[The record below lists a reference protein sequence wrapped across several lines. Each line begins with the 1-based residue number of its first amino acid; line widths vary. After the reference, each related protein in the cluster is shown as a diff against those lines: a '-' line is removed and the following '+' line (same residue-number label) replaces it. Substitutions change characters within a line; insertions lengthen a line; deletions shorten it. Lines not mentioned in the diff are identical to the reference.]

1 MRRPP
6 YESSCP
12 LAILTHTLGH
22 ERGRHTRVCINLSL
36 EQRKTRNQF
45 LIALSSERVAAYR
58 DLWRQTEAV
67 SFRKGGE
74 IAADIRKSLDEEIKK
89 WYYRNAGAM
98 FLSFQTARCF
108 FEAWA
113 TLTRPNCSD
122 KEVRHAFSRLRT
134 QLKYDCGVYH
144 RRDCWRK
151 VITPEVAAQ
160 LEGHDA
166 QSVPA
171 E

>member
-1 MRRPP
+1 MNPVALLP
-6 YESSCP
+6 SLPTLLGTSVG
-12 LAILTHTLGH
+12 AIL
-22 ERGRHTRVCINLSL
+22 VYVSNLSL

-98 FLSFQTARCF
+98 FLSFQAARCF
-108 FEAWA
+108 FEAW
-113 TLTRPNCSD
+113 
-122 KEVRHAFSRLRT
+122 
-134 QLKYDCGVYH
+134 
-144 RRDCWRK
+144 
-151 VITPEVAAQ
+151 
-160 LEGHDA
+160 
-166 QSVPA
+166 
-171 E
+171 

>member
-1 MRRPP
+1 MN
-6 YESSCP
+6 P
-12 LAILTHTLGH
+12 LVLLPSLPTLLGTSVGAILGYLS
-22 ERGRHTRVCINLSL
+22 NLSL

-45 LIALSSERVAAYR
+45 LVALSPERVAAYR

-113 TLTRPNCSD
+113 TLTRPNCPD
-122 KEVRHAFSRLRT
+122 KEVRAPFSRLRT
-134 QLKYDCGVYH
+134 RLKYDCGVYH

-151 VITPEVAAQ
+151 VLTPEVATQ